1 MDTDNT
7 NLSPLA
13 KAQLDMESRA
23 TADGYKRFQ
32 KHQKQ
37 IADNQG
43 DFATT
48 EGKKLVSGS
57 IPLVAEEIQK
67 YIDTAS
73 NGGRGKTPFALSVIR
88 EFEPEALAYIAL
100 NYVYMGTIRG
110 HSLGHIHVNVGQA
123 VETEVIAKTIE
134 LERSVKVAERIQ
146 SKLAQQGSLKNKLKA
161 FKKLAKENLDN
172 LEIWKDDVKAKV
184 AEPLINAV
192 LIALP
197 DIFELHMNQ
206 VGTDRDKVI
215 QLTRDAVSLLSS
227 LEDASAWLD
236 PLHRP
241 MVVMPRRWED
251 LDTGC
256 YYDERAK
263 RTVKLVRTFNKD
275 HRRLIRAAIKS
286 GQMQYA
292 LDAINAIQETPWAI
306 NTKVLEVV
314 KQAYERDI
322 YIPGLPKKTSI
333 PVPPKLEP
341 EVWDKMGEKEKK
353 GHRLHLSGI
362 HEQNRRILSERS
374 VMDRDLEIAEEL
386 ALYDRFYLPQNMDFR
401 GRVYPIP
408 HFNNQ
413 RSDHIKGLFKFADGL
428 PLGEGGA
435 FWLAVHLANCGDF
448 EKVSKKSFDDR
459 IKWVQDNEQDI
470 LDVAADPLGT
480 ILWWGEADSP
490 FCFLAA
496 CLEYAEWV
504 ESGRSEN
511 YISYLPVALD
521 GSNSG
526 LQHYSASMRAEKE
539 AGLVSLTP
547 SDKPMDL
554 YQIVADRVRDEIV
567 ADLDNSDE
575 FIRKLAQVA
584 LDNGVTR
591 SLVKRNVMTYAY
603 SSAQFGFRN
612 QIIEDTIRP
621 MDTLV
626 MIGKRTHNPYE
637 IEIDGKKDGGFKVAN
652 YLAGKI
658 YRAVTAT
665 VSKAQEGMDFF
676 KSVAGVLA
684 HEELPLVWTNPVGMP
699 IMHKYSVWDVKRVEL
714 FMFDKSVK
722 VVKATS
728 KEGDNTLQRIR
739 TQIRT
744 KPSSKI
750 DKHKAR
756 SAVAPNVIHS
766 MDAAH
771 LLLTVLSAKDEG
783 YAHFSLIHDSFGTHA
798 GNTERFF
805 QIIREAFV
813 EMYEAYDP
821 FEEILDAAKEVLSDK
836 AIESLPKAPEKGSF
850 DLNHILS
857 ADYAFA

>member
-1 MDTDNT
+1 MTLDKT
-7 NLSPLA
+7 NLTPLA
-13 KAQLDMESRA
+13 QAQLEMETRA

-37 IADNQG
+37 VADNQG
-43 DFATT
+43 DYATV

-67 YIDTAS
+67 YIDSAG
-73 NGGRGKTPFALSVIR
+73 NGGKGRTPFALSVLR

-100 NYVYMGTIRG
+100 NYVYMGTIRNQA
-110 HSLGHIHVNVGQA
+110 LGHIHFNVGQA

-172 LEIWKDDVKAKV
+172 LEIWSNDVRVKV

-197 DIFELHMNQ
+197 DIFELYTQNIKKDTIKTIH
-206 VGTDRDKVI
+206 
-215 QLTRDAVSLLSS
+215 LTREAVELLTS

-263 RTVKLVRTFNKD
+263 RTVKLVRTFSHE
-275 HRRLIRAAIKS
+275 HRRMIRKAIKS
-286 GQMQYA
+286 GQMDYA
-292 LDAINAIQETPWAI
+292 LEAINTIQETPWAI

-314 KQAYERDI
+314 KEAYDRDLDI
-322 YIPGLPKKTSI
+322 AGLPKKTSL

-341 EVWDKMGEKEKK
+341 EVWTKMDDKQKK

-362 HEQNRRILSERS
+362 HEQNRRILSERAT
-374 VMDRDLEIAEEL
+374 MDRDLEIAEDLSRYE
-386 ALYDRFYLPQNMDFR
+386 RFYLPQNMDFR

-413 RSDHIKGLFKFADGL
+413 RSDHIKGLFKFADGM

-470 LDVAADPLGT
+470 LDAAADPLNT

-496 CLEYAEWV
+496 CFEYAEWV
-504 ESGRSEN
+504 ESGRSEDF
-511 YISYLPVALD
+511 ISYLPVALD

-539 AGLVSLTP
+539 AALVSLTP
-547 SDKPMDL
+547 TDKPMDL
-554 YQIVADRVRDEIV
+554 YQIVADRVKEEITK
-567 ADLDNSDE
+567 DLSSDDE
-575 FIRKLAQVA
+575 FIRKLASVA
-584 LDNGVTR
+584 LENGVNR
-591 SLVKRNVMTYAY
+591 ALVKRNVMTYAY

-621 MDTLV
+621 LDTLV
-626 MIGKRTHNPYE
+626 MIGKKTHNPYE
-637 IEIDGKKDGGFKVAN
+637 IEVDGQKDGGFKVAN

-658 YRAVTAT
+658 YRSVTAT

-676 KSVAGVLA
+676 KAVAGVLA
-684 HEELPLVWTNPVGMP
+684 HEELPLVWTNPLGMP
-699 IMHKYSVWDVKRVEL
+699 VMHKYSVWDVKKVEL
-714 FMFDKSVK
+714 FLFDSVK
-722 VVKATS
+722 KTTHNKA
-728 KEGDNTLQRIR
+728 KVGDTTLQRVVAH
-739 TQIRT
+739 IRT

-771 LLLTVLSAKDEG
+771 LLLTVLASKDEG
-783 YAHFSLIHDSFGTHA
+783 YAHFCLIHDSFGTHA
-798 GNTERFF
+798 GATERFF

-836 AIESLPKAPEKGSF
+836 AAESLPQAPEKGSF
-850 DLNHILS
+850 DLNQILS